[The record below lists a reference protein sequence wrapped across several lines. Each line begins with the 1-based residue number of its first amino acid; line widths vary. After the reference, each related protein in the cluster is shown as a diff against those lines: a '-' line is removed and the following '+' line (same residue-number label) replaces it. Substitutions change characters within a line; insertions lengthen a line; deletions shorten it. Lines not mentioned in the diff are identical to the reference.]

1 MSAQPAKKLS
11 WSSASG
17 NARILRYGSRAQYA
31 VTPMHDAFSQLRI
44 SKKTGDIMVA
54 RDLVVLLAE
63 WLRKADPKSVDW
75 RKAALSLIRSPRQ
88 QPTKAKPPKSI
99 KASSQP
105 AEVTKKR
112 RGRPPGPSRKA
123 KTSPP
128 TSKSENGQAGPLESV
143 SL

>member
-63 WLRKADPKSVDW
+63 WLRKADQKSVDW
-75 RKAALSLIRSPRQ
+75 RKAVSRLIRLSNP
-88 QPTKAKPPKSI
+88 QPTKAKRQKHMKQLSL
-99 KASSQP
+99 KAALTQMP
-105 AEVTKKR
+105 NVKR
-112 RGRPPGPSRKA
+112 RGRPPKP
-123 KTSPP
+123 KTSPL
-128 TSKSENGQAGPLESV
+128 TSENGKEPDGVLV
-143 SL
+143 L